1 MDKTKFIIMGEPWSQ
16 WVDECA
22 EVSPKLE
29 GVATNGSEELMR
41 EVVDADIVIGRLP
54 REAFLKAER
63 LKWVQS
69 NGVGFETMLYP
80 EMLSSEV
87 IITNTAGALDSSV
100 AEHAVAL
107 VLAYTRG
114 LTTFERNRK
123 DRIWNGEFPGIFQ
136 VSGKTACVAGL
147 GSIGKGIASRLNSLG
162 ANIIAIDAQVHTP
175 PEGVSRVFPPNQML
189 DALAQS
195 DIVVIALPLTDGT
208 RGLFDSKCFES
219 MKETALLVNIA
230 RGPIVNE
237 SDLIEA
243 LGSGQIAAAGLDVFE
258 EEPLPESSPLWDMP
272 NVIFAPHVGG
282 RSAESR
288 DNIRGIF
295 KENLRRYMNQEPLL
309 NIIDKEKGYLVQN

>member
-16 WVDECA
+16 WVTECA
-22 EVSPKLE
+22 AVSPQLE
-29 GVATNGSEELMR
+29 GMAANGTDELLK
-41 EVVDADIVIGRLP
+41 EVIDAEIIIGRLP
-54 REAFLKAER
+54 REVFLKAER

-87 IITNTAGALDSSV
+87 IITNTAGALDSAV

-123 DRIWNGEFPGIFQ
+123 NRVWTQELPGIFQ
-136 VSGKTACVAGL
+136 VDGKTACVAGL
-147 GSIGKGIASRLNSLG
+147 GSIGKGIASRLNALG
-162 ANIIAIDAQVHTP
+162 ANIIAIDAQVSAP
-175 PEGVSRVFPPNQML
+175 PIGVSKVFPPTQIL

-195 DIVVIALPLTDGT
+195 DIVVIALPLTEGT

-219 MKETALLVNIA
+219 MKGTALLVNIA

-237 SDLIEA
+237 SHLIEA
-243 LGSGQIAAAGLDVFE
+243 LQSGQIAAAGLDVFE
-258 EEPLPESSPLWDMP
+258 EEPLPDSSPLWDMT

-282 RSAESR
+282 RSAEGR

-295 KENLRRYMNQEPLL
+295 KENLRRYTNDEPLL
-309 NIIDKEKGYLVQN
+309 NVIDKEKGYLVQT